1 MPMADL
7 YSAYEKV
14 HGKFFAGALIQGPE
28 GP

>member
-14 HGKFFAGALIQGPE
+14 YGKCFAGRLIEGPE